1 MDISENSA
9 LWKCEYKNF
18 VIKCVDGFQEI
29 FSVALDFKRSPCSER
44 CILSLEWFRGFW
56 ILLSAFKNTV
66 FHIHR
71 RCKHS
76 SCYHRIW
83 SWNSVPKRRHKI
95 QTPGNHPKERIQ
107 QSVVLLPNVMK
118 LEQCSETSAQNS
130 DAGESPK
137 RKNTTNSGAFTQR
150 YPVSYS
156 DWHNTS

>member
-107 QSVVLLPNVMK
+107 QTVVLLPNVTLSVTRTDTILHRRAVRHNDPMGITSDRFGYSQHCCSRSTMK
-118 LEQCSETSAQNS
+118 
-130 DAGESPK
+130 
-137 RKNTTNSGAFTQR
+137 
-150 YPVSYS
+150 
-156 DWHNTS
+156 